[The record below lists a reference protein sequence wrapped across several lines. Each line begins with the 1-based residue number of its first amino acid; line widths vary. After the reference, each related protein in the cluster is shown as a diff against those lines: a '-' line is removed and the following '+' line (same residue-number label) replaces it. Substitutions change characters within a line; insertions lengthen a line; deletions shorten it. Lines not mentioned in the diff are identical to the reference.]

1 MGHRDTPGCRPFRR
15 PKISKTPSSRS
26 LWSNSN
32 LPRPTGRGRD
42 LHGKISSG
50 EGIGSHFPR
59 NHKKPTQMFGTKNK
73 HQKRHIQKKLT
84 ICEFD
89 LLLLDLIFA
98 FPKTNWNTWNS
109 PTVGT
114 PPKVARCLKIQR
126 DVFFQLK
133 RIREDGLQI
142 FQNGARFFK
151 LKIQF
156 QPRKPWICD
165 GYLC

>member
-1 MGHRDTPGCRPFRR
+1 MTPQAVDHSDAQRFQRRHRVALCGATAICQGRRVEGGIYMGKFHRVRE
-15 PKISKTPSSRS
+15 
-26 LWSNSN
+26 
-32 LPRPTGRGRD
+32 
-42 LHGKISSG
+42 SG
-50 EGIGSHFPR
+50 VIFQGIT
-59 NHKKPTQMFGTKNK
+59 KKPTQMFGTKNK

-156 QPRKPWICD
+156 QPRKPWIFD